1 MPYTEADSYFNRHDS
16 ALNETFVVGDREEMR
31 ADGIRIEY
39 VQIADGC
46 EREPGRQEVQSTV
59 ARMDQMLVKH
69 PEWKAPY
76 FDANTQKIIFDP
88 ANESAELLYGDSE
101 TLLNWGYSAMQA
113 HATALYPLQRPHADR
128 LPSGEEIDDKSRN
141 FFYHGLDA
149 IGIRTRAMIMTEIS
163 TRYLNDKPAARWI
176 SLACGGA
183 VPVID
188 ALKAHEDIGMIHLD
202 LVDYN
207 SDALA
212 FASELA
218 THEASLQQVPTYN
231 KENELRSYS
240 IHEANLVRG
249 LIASDSLVDQF
260 GESSSDMVDA
270 LGIFE
275 YFSKKD
281 STKFLK
287 NAYRMVGDG
296 GVMVIANM
304 LADRPQM
311 EFNRRGVGWPQLY
324 PRSIDELSQ
333 IIIDAEINP
342 DNAKIIISEDGV
354 YAVVEIR
361 K

>member
-1 MPYTEADSYFNRHDS
+1 MPYTEADSYFDHHS
-16 ALNETFVVGDREEMR
+16 SVTNETFTVGDRKELSV
-31 ADGIRIEY
+31 GGVQIEY
-39 VQIADGC
+39 VMVADGC
-46 EREPGRQEVQSTV
+46 EHEPGRQETQYAV
-59 ARMDQMLVKH
+59 ALMDQMLVDH
-69 PEWKAPY
+69 PNWQAPY
-76 FDANTQKIIFDP
+76 FDTNTQKILFDP
-88 ANESAELLYGDSE
+88 ANESAKALYGDSE
-101 TLLNWGYSAMQA
+101 TLLNWGNSAMQA
-113 HATALYPLQRPHADR
+113 HATALYPLQRPYANM
-128 LPSGEEIDDKSRN
+128 LPSGQQIDERSRA

-149 IGIRTRAMIMTEIS
+149 IGIRTRAKIMTEIS
-163 TRYLNDKPAARWI
+163 MRYLGDKPAARWI

-188 ALKAHEDIGMIHLD
+188 ALKAHDDIGMIHLD

-207 SDALA
+207 PDALA

-218 THEASLQQVPTYN
+218 TQEASLQKVPTYN
-231 KENELRSYS
+231 RENELRSYS
-240 IHEANLVRG
+240 IHESNLVRG
-249 LIASDSLVDQF
+249 LIASDSLVDKF
-260 GESSSDMVDA
+260 GENSSDMVDA

-287 NAYRMVGDG
+287 NAYRMVRDD

-333 IIIDAEINP
+333 IIIDAEIDP
-342 DNAKIIISEDGV
+342 DKVKIIIPEDGI